1 MQMRQHILRPRSAF
15 LIAGLICGI
24 AAPAWAQGQPLDFK
38 TEFQQSLT
46 ALPPPK
52 TLTTRGNVYVP
63 AYSIRTASEK
73 PPGLAT
79 LLRID
84 NTSSNKPLVLE
95 RVDYFDTTGTL
106 VQRYIETPIAL
117 KPFGAIQIFI
127 PAEDR
132 RGGPAS
138 NFIVTWAGNGP
149 IAEPLIE
156 TVMFGTVDGASYSF
170 VSPGRAIKTV
180 GKRQWFSLGVSR

>member
-1 MQMRQHILRPRSAF
+1 MQMKHILRPHSAL
-15 LIAGLICGI
+15 LIGGLICWI
-24 AAPAWAQGQPLDFK
+24 ASPVWAQGRPLDFQA
-38 TEFQQSLT
+38 EFQQSLT

-52 TLTTRGNVYVP
+52 ALTARGNVYVP
-63 AYSIRTASEK
+63 AYSIRTATEK
-73 PPGLAT
+73 PSGLAT

-84 NTSSNKPLVLE
+84 NTSSGKPLVIE

-106 VQRYIETPIAL
+106 VQRYVETPIAL

-127 PAEDR
+127 PADDR
-132 RGGPAS
+132 RGGPAA

-156 TVMFGTVDGASYSF
+156 TVMFGTVDGSSYSF